1 MEETPQFK
9 SDEEFFA
16 WTFKKISESITNL
29 AKRIEKVEE
38 GMQKIPPPGADMVK
52 YRIPGNQHYSN
63 LKELF
68 GTIFQRIEEQKGLR
82 SDSEWRVGRKIEQ
95 QTKVFDKALEVKESI
110 LDAESIDQM
119 IQIRISDQ
127 LEVLDQRLN
136 KIESK
141 LGI

>member
-1 MEETPQFK
+1 MQTPEFK

-16 WTFKKISESITNL
+16 WTFKKISEAITNL
-29 AKRIEKVEE
+29 TKRIEQVEE

-52 YRIPGNQHYSN
+52 YRIPGNSHYSN

-68 GTIFQRIEEQKGLR
+68 GTIFERLSDYKGAI
-82 SDSEWRVGRKIEQ
+82 SDSEWRIGEKLD
-95 QTKVFDKALEVKESI
+95 KVQEKKESNV
-110 LDAESIDQM
+110 DANIITNM
-119 IQIRISDQ
+119 IASEISTHMEDI
-127 LEVLDQRLN
+127 DQRLN

>member
-1 MEETPQFK
+1 METPQFK

-52 YRIPGNQHYSN
+52 YRIPGNSHYSN

-68 GTIFQRIEEQKGLR
+68 GTIFERLSDYKGAI
-82 SDSEWRVGRKIEQ
+82 SDSEWRIGEKLD
-95 QTKVFDKALEVKESI
+95 KVQEKKESNV
-110 LDAESIDQM
+110 DANIITNM
-119 IQIRISDQ
+119 IASEISTHMEDI
-127 LEVLDQRLN
+127 DQRLN

>member
-1 MEETPQFK
+1 METPQFK

-52 YRIPGNQHYSN
+52 YRIPGNEHYSN
-63 LKELF
+63 LRELF
-68 GTIFQRIEEQKGLR
+68 GTIFQKFLDVEKTITKV
-82 SDSEWRVGRKIEQ
+82 DVGRINEK
-95 QTKVFDKALEVKESI
+95 FDSLEESRENI
-110 LDAESIDQM
+110 LDENAVDNM
-119 IQIRISDQ
+119 VVIRISEY
-127 LEVLDQRLN
+127 LEGIEQRLN

>member
-38 GMQKIPPPGADMVK
+38 GMQKIPPPGPDMVK
-52 YRIPGNQHYSN
+52 YRIPGNSHYSN

-68 GTIFQRIEEQKGLR
+68 GTIFERLSDYKGAI
-82 SDSEWRVGRKIEQ
+82 SDSEWRIGEKLD
-95 QTKVFDKALEVKESI
+95 KVQEKKESNV
-110 LDAESIDQM
+110 DANIITNM
-119 IQIRISDQ
+119 IASEISTHMEDI
-127 LEVLDQRLN
+127 DQRLN

>member
-1 MEETPQFK
+1 MEETPKFK

-52 YRIPGNQHYSN
+52 YRIPGNAHYSN
-63 LKELF
+63 LRELF
-68 GTIFQRIEEQKGLR
+68 GTIFQKFLDVETTITKV
-82 SDSEWRVGRKIEQ
+82 DVGRINK
-95 QTKVFDKALEVKESI
+95 KFDALEESRENI
-110 LDAESIDQM
+110 LDENAVDSM
-119 IQIRISDQ
+119 VVIRISDA
-127 LEVLDQRLN
+127 LEGIEQRLN

>member
-52 YRIPGNQHYSN
+52 YRIPGNSHYSN

-68 GTIFQRIEEQKGLR
+68 GTIFERLSDYKGAI
-82 SDSEWRVGRKIEQ
+82 SDSEWRIGEKLD
-95 QTKVFDKALEVKESI
+95 KVQEKKESNV
-110 LDAESIDQM
+110 DANIITNM
-119 IQIRISDQ
+119 IASEISTHMEDI
-127 LEVLDQRLN
+127 DQRLN

>member
-1 MEETPQFK
+1 METPQFK

-52 YRIPGNQHYSN
+52 YRIPGNEHYSN
-63 LKELF
+63 LWELF
-68 GTIFQRIEEQKGLR
+68 GTIYQKLL
-82 SDSEWRVGRKIEQ
+82 DVEKTITKVDVGRINEK
-95 QTKVFDKALEVKESI
+95 FDSLEESRENI
-110 LDAESIDQM
+110 LDENAVDNM
-119 IQIRISDQ
+119 VVIRISEY
-127 LEVLDQRLN
+127 LEGIEQRLN

>member
-1 MEETPQFK
+1 METPQFK

-29 AKRIEKVEE
+29 AKRMEKVEE

-52 YRIPGNQHYSN
+52 YRIPGNEHYSN
-63 LKELF
+63 LRELF
-68 GTIFQRIEEQKGLR
+68 GTIFQKFLDVEKTITKV
-82 SDSEWRVGRKIEQ
+82 DVGRINEK
-95 QTKVFDKALEVKESI
+95 FDSLEESRENI
-110 LDAESIDQM
+110 LDENAVDNM
-119 IQIRISDQ
+119 VVIRISEY
-127 LEVLDQRLN
+127 LEGIEQRLN

>member
-1 MEETPQFK
+1 METPQFNN
-9 SDEEFFA
+9 DEEFFA

-110 LDAESIDQM
+110 MDAESIDQM

>member
-1 MEETPQFK
+1 METPQFN

-110 LDAESIDQM
+110 MDAESIDQM

>member
-1 MEETPQFK
+1 MEETPKFK

-110 LDAESIDQM
+110 MDAESIDHM

>member
-1 MEETPQFK
+1 METPQFK

-29 AKRIEKVEE
+29 ARRIEKVEE

-52 YRIPGNQHYSN
+52 YKIPGNEHYSN
-63 LKELF
+63 LRELF
-68 GTIFQRIEEQKGLR
+68 GTIFQKFLDVEKTITKV
-82 SDSEWRVGRKIEQ
+82 DVGRINEK
-95 QTKVFDKALEVKESI
+95 FDSLEESRENI
-110 LDAESIDQM
+110 LDENAVDNM
-119 IQIRISDQ
+119 VVIRISEY
-127 LEVLDQRLN
+127 LEGIEQRLN

>member
-52 YRIPGNQHYSN
+52 YRIPGNEHYSN
-63 LKELF
+63 LRELF
-68 GTIFQRIEEQKGLR
+68 GTIFQKFLDVEKTITKV
-82 SDSEWRVGRKIEQ
+82 DVGRINEK
-95 QTKVFDKALEVKESI
+95 FDSLEESRDNI
-110 LDAESIDQM
+110 LDENAVDNM
-119 IQIRISDQ
+119 VVIRISEY
-127 LEVLDQRLN
+127 LEGIKQRLN

>member
-1 MEETPQFK
+1 METPQFK

-38 GMQKIPPPGADMVK
+38 GMQKIPPPGPDMVK
-52 YRIPGNQHYSN
+52 YRIPGNSHYSN

-68 GTIFQRIEEQKGLR
+68 GTIFQRLSDYKGAI
-82 SDSEWRVGRKIEQ
+82 SDSEWRIGQKL
-95 QTKVFDKALEVKESI
+95 TKVDKE
-110 LDAESIDQM
+110 LDKVYEKQDTNIDVNIITNM
-119 IQIRISDQ
+119 IASEISTHMEDI
-127 LEVLDQRLN
+127 DQRLN
-136 KIESK
+136 RIESK

>member
-1 MEETPQFK
+1 METPQFK

-29 AKRIEKVEE
+29 ATRLEKVEE
-38 GMQKIPPPGADMVK
+38 GMGKIPPPGPDMVK
-52 YRIPGNQHYSN
+52 YRIPGNTHYSN

-68 GTIFQRIEEQKGLR
+68 GHIFQRFSDYKGEI
-82 SDSEWRVGRKIEQ
+82 SDSEWRIGQRLD
-95 QTKVFDKALEVKESI
+95 KVLEKQDSTLDENALH
-110 LDAESIDQM
+110 QM
-119 IQIRISDQ
+119 ISVEVSDY
-127 LEVLDQRLN
+127 LEGIEQRLN

>member
-1 MEETPQFK
+1 METPQFK

-38 GMQKIPPPGADMVK
+38 GMQKIPPPGADMIK
-52 YRIPGNQHYSN
+52 YKIPGNEHYSN

-68 GTIFQRIEEQKGLR
+68 GTIFQHIEDQKGLI
-82 SDSEWRVGRKIEQ
+82 SDSEWRMGQKLD
-95 QTKVFDKALEVKESI
+95 KVQEKQESNI
-110 LDAESIDQM
+110 DANVITNM
-119 IQIRISDQ
+119 IASEISTHMEDI
-127 LEVLDQRLN
+127 DQRLN

>member
-38 GMQKIPPPGADMVK
+38 GMQKIPPPGADMIK
-52 YRIPGNQHYSN
+52 YRIPGNKQYSN

-68 GTIFQRIEEQKGLR
+68 GTIFQRLSDYKGAI
-82 SDSEWRVGRKIEQ
+82 SDSEWRMGQKLD
-95 QTKVFDKALEVKESI
+95 KVLEKQESNI
-110 LDAESIDQM
+110 DANVITNM
-119 IQIRISDQ
+119 IASEISTHMEDI
-127 LEVLDQRLN
+127 DQRLN

>member
-1 MEETPQFK
+1 METPQFK

-38 GMQKIPPPGADMVK
+38 GMQKIPPPGPDMVK
-52 YRIPGNQHYSN
+52 YRIPGNSHYSN

-68 GTIFQRIEEQKGLR
+68 GTIFQRLSDYKGAI
-82 SDSEWRVGRKIEQ
+82 SDSEWRMGQKLD
-95 QTKVFDKALEVKESI
+95 KVQEKQESNI
-110 LDAESIDQM
+110 DANVITNM
-119 IQIRISDQ
+119 IASEISTHMEDI
-127 LEVLDQRLN
+127 DQRLN

>member
-1 MEETPQFK
+1 METPQFN

-52 YRIPGNQHYSN
+52 YRIPGNEHYSN
-63 LKELF
+63 LRELF
-68 GTIFQRIEEQKGLR
+68 GTIFQKFLDVEKTITKV
-82 SDSEWRVGRKIEQ
+82 DVGRINEK
-95 QTKVFDKALEVKESI
+95 FDSLEESRENI
-110 LDAESIDQM
+110 LDENAVDNM
-119 IQIRISDQ
+119 VVIRISEY
-127 LEVLDQRLN
+127 LEGIEQRLN

>member
-38 GMQKIPPPGADMVK
+38 GMQKIPPPGADMIK
-52 YRIPGNQHYSN
+52 YRIPGNKQYSN

-68 GTIFQRIEEQKGLR
+68 GTIFQRLSDYKGAI
-82 SDSEWRVGRKIEQ
+82 SDSEWRMGQKLD
-95 QTKVFDKALEVKESI
+95 KVQEKQESNI
-110 LDAESIDQM
+110 DANVITNM
-119 IQIRISDQ
+119 IASEISTHMEDI
-127 LEVLDQRLN
+127 DQRLN

>member
-1 MEETPQFK
+1 METPQFK

-38 GMQKIPPPGADMVK
+38 GMQKIPPPGPDMVK
-52 YRIPGNQHYSN
+52 YRIPGNKQYSN

-68 GTIFQRIEEQKGLR
+68 GTIFERLSDYKGAI
-82 SDSEWRVGRKIEQ
+82 SDSEWRIGQKLD
-95 QTKVFDKALEVKESI
+95 KVFEKQDSN
-110 LDAESIDQM
+110 IDVNIITNM
-119 IQIRISDQ
+119 IASEISTHMEDI
-127 LEVLDQRLN
+127 DQRLN

>member
-1 MEETPQFK
+1 METPQFK

-38 GMQKIPPPGADMVK
+38 GMQKNPPPGADMVK
-52 YRIPGNQHYSN
+52 YSIPGNEHYSN
-63 LKELF
+63 LRELF
-68 GTIFQRIEEQKGLR
+68 GTIFQKFLDVEKTITKV
-82 SDSEWRVGRKIEQ
+82 DVGRINEK
-95 QTKVFDKALEVKESI
+95 FDSLEESRENI
-110 LDAESIDQM
+110 LDENAVDNM
-119 IQIRISDQ
+119 VVIRISEY
-127 LEVLDQRLN
+127 LEGIEQRLN

>member
-16 WTFKKISESITNL
+16 WTIKKISESITNL

-52 YRIPGNQHYSN
+52 YRIPGNEHYSN
-63 LKELF
+63 LRELF
-68 GTIFQRIEEQKGLR
+68 GTIFQKFLDVEKTITKV
-82 SDSEWRVGRKIEQ
+82 DVGRINEK
-95 QTKVFDKALEVKESI
+95 FDSLEESRENI
-110 LDAESIDQM
+110 LDENAVDNM
-119 IQIRISDQ
+119 VVIRISEY
-127 LEVLDQRLN
+127 LEGIEQRLN